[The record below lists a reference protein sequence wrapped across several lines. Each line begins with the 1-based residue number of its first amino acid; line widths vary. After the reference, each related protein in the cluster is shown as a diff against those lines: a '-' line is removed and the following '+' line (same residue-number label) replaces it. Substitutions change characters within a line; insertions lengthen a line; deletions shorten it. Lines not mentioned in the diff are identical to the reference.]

1 MPSEGKGDDEH
12 IIGLEDLSPE
22 VAAHMKRKGIKE
34 ATAPQKLAIGPIS
47 EGKDL
52 LLIAPTGF
60 GKTEATFAPLLEKLK
75 DDTPEKGIGILYI
88 APLRALNRDIWERI
102 KIWCDDLG
110 LTIGVR
116 HSDTS
121 QSDRT
126 KMSRKPPN
134 ILVTTP
140 ETLQI
145 MFTGSRLRKGLETVR
160 SVIVDEVHELYGDER
175 GAQLDFALSRLD
187 RITGRKVQR
196 IGLSATVSN
205 AKDVASYLGGAERE
219 IMVIKGHWSKD
230 YSFKVE
236 SPSVTDDDKDMGR
249 KLGCT
254 GKVAAVIR
262 RIRELLEDVRSAL
275 IFVNSR
281 DLAEALTTRLR
292 AFDDDLPVGIH
303 HGSLSKEA
311 REDMEHRFKG
321 GEIKA
326 LICTSSMELGMDI
339 GVVDLVIQFKSPK
352 EVSRLIQRAGRA
364 GHRVGDLSRCVIL
377 ATETDDVIESGVIA
391 HLADKRKLEKVWAR
405 RNIMSVLANQVLSMA
420 VAEKDFS
427 LEELSEVA
435 SRTYTFSG
443 IDVDEVETVVKFLN
457 DSKVLFYDSEEKM
470 VHGGRR
476 SREYFY
482 ENISMIP
489 DERVMLIRDLST
501 RMIIGSLDM
510 DFVLSNLEPYSK
522 FIVRGQPW
530 RVVDI
535 GDEEITVEPVT
546 ELGPVPAW
554 SGSDIPVPWEVAREV
569 AFVRKE
575 IVRWLKGEAKKVR
588 ALDRLPLSDDAK
600 EIVVEQL
607 REMVEEEFEVPD
619 VDTATIEIG
628 MEGVVIGLCGGTRVN
643 ETIGR
648 IIASLLMARHGG
660 TIIVDYDPYRIL
672 LMGDLR
678 LKSTDIEW
686 ALRNAPTSDMDH
698 MVPVLLRNSPLL
710 RWQMLHVAKKFG
722 VLGSKVDPAKFPL
735 KRLMARWRDSIIMK
749 EATEKIMHERLDV
762 RHAARLMRDL
772 LSGKMEIKTQRISP
786 LSMSGSRVRSEFM
799 SSEGA
804 GREVIESV
812 KERLM
817 GSAVRLTCM
826 NCGGSLRATAERAKS
841 IVGCH
846 KCGSRL
852 LAPLPSG
859 DIKTKMAVDKGLK
872 KKKMGDEDKKRFKAA
887 VMAAQLFST
896 YGYRAVLC
904 MAARGVGPKTAGRI
918 LEVVYDDDD
927 ELIRRIFSDEVK
939 FARTRR
945 FWD

>member
-1 MPSEGKGDDEH
+1 
-12 IIGLEDLSPE
+12 
-22 VAAHMKRKGIKE
+22 
-34 ATAPQKLAIGPIS
+34 
-47 EGKDL
+47 
-52 LLIAPTGF
+52 
-60 GKTEATFAPLLEKLK
+60 
-75 DDTPEKGIGILYI
+75 
-88 APLRALNRDIWERI
+88 
-102 KIWCDDLG
+102 
-110 LTIGVR
+110 
-116 HSDTS
+116 
-121 QSDRT
+121 
-126 KMSRKPPN
+126 MSRKPPD

-160 SVIVDEVHELYGDER
+160 AAIVDEVHELYGDER

-187 RITGRKVQR
+187 EITGRKVQR

-205 AKDVASYLGGAERE
+205 AKDVAAYLGGPDRKV
-219 IMVIKGHWSKD
+219 IVIKGHWSKD
-230 YSFKVE
+230 YSFLVD
-236 SPSVTDDDKDMGR
+236 SPAVTEEDKETAR
-249 KLGCT
+249 ALGCT
-254 GKVAAVIR
+254 GKVASIVR
-262 RIRELLEDVRSAL
+262 RIRELLVDVRSAL

-281 DLAEALTTRLR
+281 DLAEALTTRLK
-292 AFDDDLPVGIH
+292 AYDEDLPVGIH

-311 REDMEHRFKG
+311 RKDMEHRFKE

-326 LICTSSMELGMDI
+326 LVCTSSMELGMDI

-364 GHRVGDLSRCVIL
+364 GHRVGDVSRCVVL

-391 HLADKRKLEKVWAR
+391 HLADKRRLEKVWAR
-405 RNIMSVLANQVLSMA
+405 QKILSVLANQVLSMS

-427 LEELSEVA
+427 LDDLARIA

-443 IDVDEVETVVKFLN
+443 MDKEEVRVIVKFLS
-457 DSKVLFYDSEEKM
+457 DSKVLFYDEEEEM

-482 ENISMIP
+482 DNISMIP

-569 AFVRKE
+569 AVVRKE
-575 IVRWLKGEAKKVR
+575 MVRWLNGKSKKAR
-588 ALDRLPLSDDAK
+588 ALERLPLTDDARK
-600 EIVVEQL
+600 MVIDQIQ
-607 REMVEEEFEVPD
+607 EMVEEEFVTPD
-619 VDTATIEIG
+619 MDTATIEIG
-628 MEGVVIGLCGGTRVN
+628 MEGVVIGLCGGTRAN

-660 TIIVDYDPYRIL
+660 AVIVDYDPYRIL

-678 LKSTDIEW
+678 LKPTDIEW
-686 ALRNAPTSDMDH
+686 ALKNAPTTDMEH

-722 VLGSKVDPAKFPL
+722 VLGSKVDPARFPL

-762 RHAARLMRDL
+762 RNAAKLINDI
-772 LSGKMEIKTQRISP
+772 LSGKIRVETQRISP

-817 GSAVRLTCM
+817 TSAVRLTCM
-826 NCGGSLRATAERAKS
+826 NCGTSLRATAERAKG
-841 IVGCH
+841 IIGCH
-846 KCGSRL
+846 KCGSKL
-852 LAPLPSG
+852 LAPLPAG

-872 KKKMGDEDKKRFKAA
+872 KKRLGEEDKKRFKAA

-918 LEVVYDDDD
+918 LEVIYDDDD
-927 ELIRRIFSDEVK
+927 ELIRRIFADEVK